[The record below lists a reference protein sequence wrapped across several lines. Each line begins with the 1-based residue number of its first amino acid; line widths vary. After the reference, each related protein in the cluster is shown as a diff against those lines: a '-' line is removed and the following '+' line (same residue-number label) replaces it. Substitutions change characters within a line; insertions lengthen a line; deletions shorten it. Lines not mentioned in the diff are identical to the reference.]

1 MYLFFPRTIKSN
13 ELYRHTITLY
23 KPKEFKRF
31 HLNGKKLF
39 YIFLVISGFFIVPK
53 KILII

>member
-1 MYLFFPRTIKSN
+1 MYLLFPRTIKYN

-23 KPKEFKRF
+23 KPKGFKRF
-31 HLNGKKLF
+31 HFNGKKLF
-39 YIFLVISGFFIVPK
+39 YIFLVIPVFFMVPK